1 MKLTSLT
8 ILLLTSIIAHSQSLP
23 DWFTAIYTKKGLDK
37 EYVLISSIKPS
48 FLSADFNADTYEDI
62 AVLVVAKKTKKKGV
76 LIIHQ
81 KTNTFAILGAG
92 NRLSDGGDDFSWID
106 KWQLY
111 KKRVVFE
118 SLFDKKSGDIIESR
132 KVDLKQTG
140 ILLED
145 YEDGAV
151 LSGGI
156 LYWNGKTYQWI
167 QQGE

>member
-48 FLSADFNADTYEDI
+48 FLEADFNADTYEDI

-81 KTNTFAILGAG
+81 KTNTFVILGAG
-92 NRLSDGGDDFSWID
+92 NRPSDGGDDFSWID

-111 KKRVVFE
+111 KKRAAFE
-118 SLFDKKSGDIIESR
+118 SLFDKKSGDIIGSR
-132 KVDLKQTG
+132 KVNLKQTG
-140 ILLED
+140 ILFED
-145 YEDGAV
+145 YEDGAA

>member
-1 MKLTSLT
+1 M
-8 ILLLTSIIAHSQSLP
+8 
-23 DWFTAIYTKKGLDK
+23 
-37 EYVLISSIKPS
+37 
-48 FLSADFNADTYEDI
+48 
-62 AVLVVAKKTKKKGV
+62 

>member
-1 MKLTSLT
+1 MKLTFLT
-8 ILLLTSIIAHSQSLP
+8 ISLFTSIIAHSQSLP

-37 EYVLISSIKPS
+37 EYVLVSSIKPS
-48 FLSADFNADTYEDI
+48 FLEADFNADTYEDI

-111 KKRVVFE
+111 KKRVAFE
-118 SLFDKKSGDIIESR
+118 SLFDKKSGDIIGSR
-132 KVDLKQTG
+132 KVNLKQTG

-145 YEDGAV
+145 YEDGAA